1 MSITNDKI
9 TRMKKIWR
17 VSEFEIWFIVIYLYR
32 KALGI
37 VIYCLFCIKVIF
49 LTSCNESKLYVFAL
63 HSVFYSNGYFNTQH
77 NPKVVNYF
85 LNYELFR
92 R

>member
-17 VSEFEIWFIVIYLYR
+17 VSEFEIWFIVNCLNR

-37 VIYCLFCIKVIF
+37 VIYCLFCIKVII
-49 LTSCNESKLYVFAL
+49 LTGCNESKLYVFAL
-63 HSVFYSNGYFNTQH
+63 HSVFYSKGYFNTQH
-77 NPKVVNYF
+77 IPKVVNYF